1 MHGSGGTPILA
12 LGQEM
17 ALLEASMADRRAT
30 SQSIKSI
37 AGASFIALGLVILF
51 TNLDGVAASLS
62 NCAGIL
68 IHETFGILPA
78 LGLAALHAAQT
89 YVFDHAAF
97 LSNLLQILVSFWP
110 VILILAG
117 ALLLRD
123 VFRRSFSGRGAHAG
137 SAASGERR

>member
-1 MHGSGGTPILA
+1 MGLEGPLFSRW
-12 LGQEM
+12 GQDM

-30 SQSIKSI
+30 SQSLKSI
-37 AGASFIALGLVILF
+37 AGASFIALGLVVLF
-51 TNLDGVAASLS
+51 ANLDGVAASLS

-68 IHETFGILPA
+68 IHETVGILPA

-97 LSNLLQILVSFWP
+97 LSSLLQILVSFWP

-123 VFRRSFSGRGAHAG
+123 VFRSSFAGRGAHAG